1 MYILIYLLN
10 MFQYCAIL
18 IIRFVMLDVYIY
30 IFIYLFIYT
39 LSCYFMLYYEFG
51 VNDFLTTV
59 SQPPQCLKAQVPPG
73 ALPGQVIQIAAPVA
87 PVVVGAPMG
96 AWETEAIFQKL
107 WKLLNSVSKDFQL
120 DVANEFGYVGYIYCV
135 YYIIAYKKICID
147 LYMCIIDIYTLYN
160 LIMCM
165 PVCILSCY
173 NLREEI
179 SFDSYNI
186 FPPKKVDAGF
196 GCRNPAPTL
205 LVIYSITQCNLYVYV
220 VHIVEWKNDHSI

>member
-1 MYILIYLLN
+1 MCIY
-10 MFQYCAIL
+10 
-18 IIRFVMLDVYIY
+18 
-30 IFIYLFIYT
+30 IYLFIYIHII
-39 LSCYFMLYYEFG
+39 MLFYVVLWIR

-165 PVCILSCY
+165 LYAYCPVTICVKKYPLTLTTY
-173 NLREEI
+173 
-179 SFDSYNI
+179 
-186 FPPKKVDAGF
+186 FPPKK
-196 GCRNPAPTL
+196 
-205 LVIYSITQCNLYVYV
+205 
-220 VHIVEWKNDHSI
+220 